1 MARLSLISPHLR
13 YTAVARGASLPVAYG
28 TVVTSLPCSLMSVVF
43 LVASKRSL
51 TNAENAAVERRGDEP
66 PERDSVGILGLYG
79 ADRVGVLNVDAVRAK
94 GEVLHPPPAG
104 VVRCDGDGAV
114 EQLVE
119 RQLRLLAL
127 TDQGRRL
134 GQHGET
140 RATCR
145 PKLPSTL
152 LRSAM
157 GGQPGF
163 LKAQSLI
170 RGGVPDLPQQDR
182 LRDGVGRLRW

>member
-1 MARLSLISPHLR
+1 MPRSSG
-13 YTAVARGASLPVAYG
+13 AV
-28 TVVTSLPCSLMSVVF
+28 
-43 LVASKRSL
+43 
-51 TNAENAAVERRGDEP
+51 TNP

-119 RQLRLLAL
+119 HQLRLLAL
-127 TDQGRRL
+127 TDQGRRR

-170 RGGVPDLPQQDR
+170 RGGVPDLPQQDPR
-182 LRDGVGRLRW
+182 PVRGPTQRVESVHFAGKDAGGRALGRRGCPSS